1 MHSGERKATAASLTS
16 NTTYIFILIKKQN
29 QKNMFE
35 KKMSNSKLKKF
46 KLKNKKFNLEN
57 LIIIFPVKLMQKIA
71 IAKINNINKSC

>member
-1 MHSGERKATAASLTS
+1 
-16 NTTYIFILIKKQN
+16 
-29 QKNMFE
+29 
-35 KKMSNSKLKKF
+35 MSNSKLKKF